1 MQDGIIYLLDLF
13 GTMIFAIT
21 GAVAGVRLRLDF
33 LGVTVYA
40 ITVGCAGGMVRDC
53 LLGITPAGALND
65 GAYVI
70 ICAITGIVVFFMAP
84 KFVGRWRVILYC
96 DAIGL
101 GVFTALGMQ
110 KASLLGL
117 GAVGQVMSAVIGAVG
132 GGVLRDVFSREIPAV
147 LKSDFYATASIIG
160 AVIYLVL
167 ENFPAIGSGLCF
179 VFSAICVTAIRVYAI
194 RHHLN
199 LPVARMAGEEKRK

>member
-1 MQDGIIYLLDLF
+1 MLII
-13 GTMIFAIT
+13 M
-21 GAVAGVRLRLDF
+21 
-33 LGVTVYA
+33 
-40 ITVGCAGGMVRDC
+40 
-53 LLGITPAGALND
+53 
-65 GAYVI
+65 
-70 ICAITGIVVFFMAP
+70 
-84 KFVGRWRVILYC
+84 K
-96 DAIGL
+96 
-101 GVFTALGMQ
+101 Q
-110 KASLLGL
+110 KAAQESIDKVIDYIKKRGFDAHVSNGELHT
-117 GAVGQVMSAVIGAVG
+117 VIGAVG

-179 VFSAICVTAIRVYAI
+179 LFSAICVTAIRVYAI